1 MECRETE
8 RRQHPGQDVGALFV
22 HRSRASAVAP
32 KRKVFVFDGDGAL
45 WMNLGSLATIALHQ
59 PKNLI
64 HICWDNQQYESSGG
78 EPTVSTAGNI
88 EFAGIARSAGIKS
101 SRRVSTV
108 DELKE
113 AVSHALSHD
122 GPHFI
127 WARIEAARTEAPPL
141 RYDELENKYRFIRY
155 VEETEGSIS
164 LRSAARQL
172 PAQIVRESLILGGRP
187 RSQCA
192 ETKGLGH
199 EDEKT
204 VVLGRGGSRLRR
216 AFVAAT
222 VGLNGQQHGQ
232 QSASTTT
239 TSAAWLPA
247 PRTRGRRLGDR
258 GDH

>member
-1 MECRETE
+1 MKRFECLQAIAPLIKDE
-8 RRQHPGQDVGALFV
+8 LFV
-22 HRSRASAVAP
+22 TTAGGATAEWNAVRPSDGNIQVKTLGLCSSIGLGLALSLP

-108 DELKE
+108 DELRE

-127 WARIEAARTEAPPL
+127 WARIEAARAEAPPL

-155 VEETEGSIS
+155 VEETEGINI
-164 LRSAARQL
+164 LRVAMPASYQL
-172 PAQIVRESLILGGRP
+172 
-187 RSQCA
+187 
-192 ETKGLGH
+192 K
-199 EDEKT
+199 
-204 VVLGRGGSRLRR
+204 
-216 AFVAAT
+216 
-222 VGLNGQQHGQ
+222 
-232 QSASTTT
+232 
-239 TSAAWLPA
+239 
-247 PRTRGRRLGDR
+247 
-258 GDH
+258 